1 MLLCLLFLL
10 YPPRLTPTPC
20 PTSSSPPSLPCLTAL
35 PLTPSNPFPFLQ
47 VRLQEMR
54 ESLRIVYQCINE
66 MPNGLYKSA
75 DHKVRGCSTF
85 IHT

>member
-1 MLLCLLFLL
+1 MREAM
-10 YPPRLTPTPC
+10 P
-20 PTSSSPPSLPCLTAL
+20 SSPASHSPLPLPPSL
-35 PLTPSNPFPFLQ
+35 SQ

-75 DHKVRGCSTF
+75 DHKVRG
-85 IHT
+85 